1 MKRDMVS
8 AGIVVVINLILDDPF
23 FYSIQSLSS
32 PSSLSKM
39 DYVRP
44 SVPWFLTSSLFLA
57 HLGNIS
63 NMSMENCHKFG
74 FMTYADIALT
84 TYMLLLSCTDSAFSA
99 SKDAV
104 LFVHAFLC
112 HY

>member
-1 MKRDMVS
+1 
-8 AGIVVVINLILDDPF
+8 
-23 FYSIQSLSS
+23 
-32 PSSLSKM
+32 M

-63 NMSMENCHKFG
+63 KMSMENCHKFG

-84 TYMLLLSCTDSAFSA
+84 TYMLLLPAQILHFLRQKMQYYLCMSSGATIEECNKIWHFCCNCHCSYRIIYFNIYFFSN
-99 SKDAV
+99 SRYRS
-104 LFVHAFLC
+104 FR
-112 HY
+112 